1 MPKVSRNRTIYARR
15 EPTGLLERIT
25 ISDPHWFDSVG
36 KPRWVNNPAHKPI
49 IHRLYDPKLA
59 QQSQDNINRLLL
71 LACLTH
77 KQRLLDQILELAP
90 PLIERIAPAYE
101 APQPLPDVHFHKTK
115 IIKQTKDFTTMFE
128 ATATRLEPL
137 MQKVQAFEEEEGGT
151 IPEQKQLSQ
160 MLDGLDTL
168 YYKLEAKAPKLS
180 NKHWRSIK
188 RDLKCI
194 GKVSFHDLST
204 RYKEIVS
211 ELVALHITFK
221 YKD

>member
-1 MPKVSRNRTIYARR
+1 MPKVSRNRIVHARN

-25 ISDPHWFDSVG
+25 ISDPHRFDSVG
-36 KPRWVNNPAHKPI
+36 KPRRVNNPAHKPI
-49 IHRLYDPKLA
+49 IHRPYDPELA
-59 QQSQDNINRLLL
+59 QQSQDDINRLSL
-71 LACLTH
+71 LARLTH
-77 KQRLLDQILELAP
+77 ERRLLDRISEPAP

-101 APQPLPDVHFHKTK
+101 APQPLPDVHFRKTK
-115 IIKQTKDFTTMFE
+115 IIERTKNFTTMFE

-151 IPEQKQLSQ
+151 IPERKQLSQ

-168 YYKLEAKAPKLS
+168 YYELEAKAPKLS
-180 NKHWRSIK
+180 NKHWRFIK
-188 RDLKCI
+188 RDLKRI

-211 ELVALHITFK
+211 ELVALHITFE
-221 YKD
+221 YED